1 MLWMVSNLPHPHNRM
16 HGLKAATREDAML
29 VLTRRIG
36 ERIVI
41 DNNIIIE
48 VMAVQG
54 QRIRL
59 GVSAPAAVRVLRE
72 ELIAADAE
80 AGVEVPVSR

>member
-1 MLWMVSNLPHPHNRM
+1 
-16 HGLKAATREDAML
+16 ML
-29 VLTRRIG
+29 VLTRKIG

-41 DNNIIIE
+41 DNRIIIE

-59 GVSAPAAVRVLRE
+59 GIDAPPDVHILRE
-72 ELIAADAE
+72 ELIKADAVVDAPPPKSAE
-80 AGVEVPVSR
+80 

>member
-1 MLWMVSNLPHPHNRM
+1 
-16 HGLKAATREDAML
+16 ML
-29 VLTRRIG
+29 VLTRKIG

-41 DNNIIIE
+41 DSRIVIE

-59 GVSAPAAVRVLRE
+59 GITAPSDVPIMRE
-72 ELIAADAE
+72 ELLKAE
-80 AGVEVPVSR
+80 AASNGPGSAPTN

>member
-1 MLWMVSNLPHPHNRM
+1 MTGRGDLGTESEGFRPD
-16 HGLKAATREDAML
+16 ATESTML
-29 VLTRRIG
+29 VLTRKIG

-41 DNNIIIE
+41 ANNIVVE

-59 GVSAPAAVRVLRE
+59 GIQAPPEITIMREGLIHADTVVESTEPQSAR
-72 ELIAADAE
+72 
-80 AGVEVPVSR
+80 